1 MRTLWAVALLGVV
14 TCGSTSG
21 VAQTVEDESNA
32 PLPAHPIAAA
42 RGAIHSPE
50 LIDPATQQQE
60 LEKWVRDYSSW
71 KQWAE
76 LWANRREPG
85 WFTSSRQRR
94 QRPNPPRWLSDRC
107 SEVVEHDDDI
117 ADACVLVAEWRGGVA
132 AAQIATQRASAT
144 AGAEDTDKT
153 TWWEHVHLD
162 GGWPALQSGSS
173 LVGVVGMH
181 ATTTVHGRLEIFV
194 APGAMLLNV
203 PAGRGG
209 RAWKVATNYGIAY
222 RLSQFTLPGKRQAV
236 LHLNLAKA
244 WLLSA
249 GDVPTKST
257 DFVGLSLT
265 FKRTP

>member
-1 MRTLWAVALLGVV
+1 
-14 TCGSTSG
+14 
-21 VAQTVEDESNA
+21 VEHESNA
-32 PLPAHPIAAA
+32 PLPAHAIAAA

-85 WFTSSRQRR
+85 WFTSSRKRR
-94 QRPNPPRWLSDRC
+94 ERPDPPRWLADRC
-107 SEVVEHDDDI
+107 SVAGAEGDDDI
-117 ADACVLVAEWRGGVA
+117 ADACVLLTEWQGGYISSQIAKQRA
-132 AAQIATQRASAT
+132 AAATSA
-144 AGAEDTDKT
+144 EQEEKT

-162 GGWPALQSGSS
+162 GGWPALQSGST

-181 ATTTVHGRLEIFV
+181 ATTTVKGRLEIFI

-203 PAGRGG
+203 PVGGGR

-222 RLSQFTLPGKRQAV
+222 RLGQFKFPGNRTALV
-236 LHLNLAKA
+236 HLNLAKA
-244 WLLSA
+244 WLISA
-249 GDVPTKST
+249 GNLPTKST
-257 DFVGLSLT
+257 DFAGLSLT
-265 FKRTP
+265 FKRNPAPTP